1 VKKLCVQVACCL
13 ILTGCVD
20 NDFAFEDY
28 YDQNDNTRPTL
39 TVSNIT
45 VDEGDEARLKVS
57 LSRSFFRGSSQ
68 AARVSYSTQQDTAQE
83 GEDFTKTSG
92 QLTFSANETEKY
104 ILVNTMTGGTYRPN
118 DKKLFVAF
126 SKPSNLK
133 LSDSRATVSITNQ
146 IEPVITIDKEQLS
159 VDAGAEVELIATL
172 SRPSAIA
179 VTAKCLITDI
189 SESTETVIEDAV
201 MRFEPGESNKKIK
214 IPTKID
220 NTNQLKK
227 NLRIELSKPQQATLS
242 DSVIASV
249 TVKRPQ
255 QIAPMLTPVRNSR
268 KIEQKSTPEIVLPAI
283 PVWLNKPIEA
293 ANPQPA
299 NRVEKAAKKEDTSDK
314 GEGIKSADGNKQKDV
329 QDSVANPSNKKAAP
343 SQPQQMPVS
352 LDKTTDQNGDNKGQE
367 GDAEQLEPA
376 NQGEEAASDKG
387 EGIKSAD
394 QSGLPE
400 DEIKITV
407 SYSNQVNEGRKFI
420 AGVTL
425 DQKPEPQQEVI
436 VEYQAVNDSAIAG
449 EDFKS
454 TFGQLIF
461 NADNHSKPQQI
472 EVSTYYN
479 ENQKFKTFKIEFSK
493 AVSNTSSNETISIQ
507 NNELPKKLD
516 TLNFKIKEFDKIKT
530 LSFEWE
536 KYSDASYYR
545 LLERLEGKS
554 SYLPVARI
562 DNANANSYEYT
573 PALIALVGATYVL
586 EACDSDNQ
594 CVWSNPFET
603 ARLINKGIGY
613 FKASNADSGD
623 LFGQS
628 VSLSAD
634 GKTLAVGARQ
644 EASDQKGI
652 LSGTEIDSR
661 DIRDIRDIRDSYLK
675 NKNTGA
681 VYIFSLGDD
690 GWIQQAYITPKNVGG
705 KDHFGSAVSLSADGN
720 TLAVGATGEDSYT
733 IKRKKSDNDRYMTEE
748 GTEHEELYDEEKIQ
762 YENHGYN
769 SGAVYIFNRLDNQWQ
784 ESHFIKP
791 DSIEIGASFGSVV
804 DLSADGETLAVG
816 ARCGGSAEKKH
827 GTAYIFSFKDTVW
840 TQDQMFVGEN
850 KKKNDN
856 FGFAVDLSGN
866 GKVLAVGA
874 YSEEDEDDINNNG
887 GVAYIFRQNSNGTWP
902 AVHEDRFVGQKQTGY
917 FGHAVGLNYQGDVL
931 AVGARGA
938 SDNSVYIYTNTH
950 KDSTWKDYGQNPL
963 KSKNRNALD
972 SFGDSLSFSDDG
984 TQLLVGASGESSGAS
999 GIYYSQQDSKIND
1012 KANDNS
1018 LNANGAAYLFVLSN
1032 STWQQKA
1039 YIKPARHQENI
1050 LKDRAKDYGK
1060 FENEYRHIAGYNQ
1073 HFGGSLSLSGD
1084 GQTLAIGAAEEQ
1096 SEFKGIS
1103 SGKQDSQPTN
1113 DKSNSGAVYVY

>member
-1 VKKLCVQVACCL
+1 MKKLCVQVACCL

-133 LSDSRATVSITNQ
+133 LSYSRATVNITNQ
-146 IEPVITIDKEQLS
+146 TEPVITIDKDQLS

-189 SESTETVIEDAV
+189 SESTETVIEDVV

-227 NLRIELSKPQQATLS
+227 NLRIELSKPQQAILS
-242 DSVIASV
+242 DSVIANV

-255 QIAPMLTPVRNSR
+255 QIAPMLTPVPNSR

-299 NRVEKAAKKEDTSDK
+299 NRGEKAVKKEDTSDK
-314 GEGIKSADGNKQKDV
+314 GEGIKSADGNKQKDA
-329 QDSVANPSNKKAAP
+329 QDSVANPSDKEAAA
-343 SQPQQMPVS
+343 SQPN
-352 LDKTTDQNGDNKGQE
+352 KTPLSDGSETTGKNGDNKGQE
-367 GDAEQLEPA
+367 GDAQQIEPA
-376 NQGEEAASDKG
+376 NRGEEDTSDKG

-661 DIRDIRDIRDSYLK
+661 DIRDSYLK

-748 GTEHEELYDEEKIQ
+748 GTEHEELSDEEKIQ

-938 SDNSVYIYTNTH
+938 SDNSVYIYTHTH